1 MRHIRQDVLAPEFF
15 LGWFLLTA
23 TTVFLDMFA
32 LSRFLGPLA
41 QFLFWVATHLIGM
54 LVGVVIRSLIRVVP
68 APIGPIARECIMPF
82 PIALCVSPITYTCV
96 MSIPGVADR
105 DVPAQIYWA
114 LYVLLVSM
122 AISAFRL
129 VRDHRDA
136 GPTAASDPDTSDT
149 TAKHLREPADLAARI
164 TDLEPPET
172 VYAKTPPDVPILD
185 RIPSDLRADLI
196 RLSAR
201 DHFVEIVTTLGKRE
215 VRMRLKD
222 AVREIG
228 DTKGHLVHRS
238 HWVAENAIDGSN
250 TQGGKVTLRLINGD
264 EIPVSR
270 AHHKILQDE
279 GVL

>member
-32 LSRFLGPLA
+32 LSRFWGPLA

-68 APIGPIARECIMPF
+68 APIGRVARECIMPF

-96 MSIPGVADR
+96 MSIPGVAAR

-114 LYVLLVSM
+114 LYVFLVSM

-136 GPTAASDPDTSDT
+136 DPSDPDTGDAS
-149 TAKHLREPADLAARI
+149 AKHLREPADLAARI
-164 TDLEPPET
+164 TDPEG
-172 VYAKTPPDVPILD
+172 PDMAAPAPSPHPPILD
-185 RIPSDLRADLI
+185 RIPGDLRGDLI

-228 DTKGHLVHRS
+228 ETKGHLVHRS

-250 TQGGKVTLRLINGD
+250 SQGGKVTLTLINGD

-270 AHHKILQDE
+270 AHQKILQDE
-279 GVL
+279 GIL